1 MGKKKSLI
9 ESRVL
14 SLIQQFL
21 KESDANRAAN
31 AVTLNASLEKDLGI
45 GSLERMELFHRF
57 EKEFT
62 IHFSSDVATTIQTVM
77 DLIIA
82 IELANPPKQSRLEE
96 FAPMLDKPQIDPSKA
111 VTLTELLSEYAT
123 LNPKHPHIY
132 LQDDDGLE
140 QTITYGQ
147 LFQAAKRV
155 SNGLIK
161 LGVKPSET
169 VALMLLTSE
178 DFFFTFFGILY
189 AGAIPVPIYP
199 PFRADQ
205 IEEYIKREARI
216 LNNAQARVLVTF
228 SKAKGFL
235 SHSLSSFIPSLM
247 KVSTLE
253 DLIKSSAEL
262 PDIAIER
269 DQAALI
275 QYTSGSTGDP
285 KGVLLTHDNLLSNI
299 KAYGQALA
307 ITPTDVVVSWLP
319 LYHDM
324 GLIGSWLGSLYH
336 GVPLTILSPM
346 TFLLRPERWLWA
358 IHYHRAT
365 ISASPN
371 FGYELCVNKIEPELL
386 EGLDLSCWRIAA
398 NGAEAIYPKTIEK
411 FHKRFG
417 QYGFKKQTLLPVY
430 GLAESSVGLAISPLN
445 REPRI
450 DSVERETFDVEQRA
464 VTSRKEGENY
474 HEFVSCG
481 ITLPNHEVRIV
492 SDTGAP
498 LADRHVG
505 QLQFKGPS
513 AMQGYYRNIKAT
525 QAICHDGWWD
535 SGDYAY
541 LAEGEIFIVGRK
553 KDLIIKAGRNLYPQE
568 AEEITSQIP
577 GIRKG
582 CVAAFG
588 INDVKHGTEKFIIVA
603 ETKEKSRKE
612 KDKILALVTEKI
624 SVELGIPPDDVA
636 LVPPKTIP
644 KTSSGKLRRSS
655 CKESYLKGKLVK
667 NRIPVWMQINKL
679 FFLTC
684 YKHVINA
691 GAKVLKIVYAFYIL
705 ILLTLTMPFAFFG
718 IIITSKKYSKS
729 IAKFYAR
736 NILRLAF
743 CPIKVKGKQHLKPAR
758 PLVLIANH
766 TSYLDA
772 IILYSILPDNVLFV
786 AKKELLEVPLLKT
799 LLNKLGHIKVD
810 RLDFSKS
817 TAETNL
823 MVEKLQQGFSI
834 FIFPEGTFTYATG
847 LRPFKLGAFKI
858 AAETNTAI
866 CPIGIQGA
874 RYILRSGSYLPTMK
888 PIKVN
893 IGEAIMPQGNQ
904 WQDII
909 QLRTAMKVEIAKHCG
924 ESTIDL
930 ISAGLPSDGD

>member
-1 MGKKKSLI
+1 MSL
-9 ESRVL
+9 V
-14 SLIQQFL
+14 QQFL
-21 KESDANRAAN
+21 KESDASRAAK
-31 AVTLNASLEKDLGI
+31 AVNLNASLEKDLGI

-62 IHFSSDVATTIQTVM
+62 IHFSSNVVATIQTIM

-82 IELANPPKQSRLEE
+82 IELANPPKQSRLKE
-96 FAPMLDKPQIDPSKA
+96 FAPMLDKQQIDPSKT

-132 LQDDDGLE
+132 LQDGEGFE

-147 LFQAAKRV
+147 LFQAAKRI

-161 LGVKPSET
+161 LGIKPLET

-199 PFRADQ
+199 PFRPDQ
-205 IEEYIKREARI
+205 IEEYIKREAKI

-228 SKAKGFL
+228 PKAKGFL

-247 KVSTLE
+247 TVSTID

-307 ITPTDVVVSWLP
+307 INPTDVVVSWLP

-336 GVPLTILSPM
+336 GIPLTILSPI
-346 TFLLRPERWLWA
+346 TFLIRPERWLWA

-371 FGYELCVNKIEPELL
+371 FGYELCVNKIEPKLL

-398 NGAEAIYPKTIEK
+398 NGAETIYPKTIEK
-411 FHKRFG
+411 FYNRFA
-417 QYGFKKQTLLPVY
+417 QYGFKTQTILPVY
-430 GLAESSVGLAISPLN
+430 GLAESSVGLAISSLN

-450 DSVERETFDVEQRA
+450 DRVERKIFDVEQRA
-464 VTSRKEGENY
+464 VASKKEGKNY

-481 ITLPNHEVRIV
+481 VTLPNHKVRIV

-498 LADRHVG
+498 LTDRHVG

-513 AMQGYYRNIKAT
+513 TMQGYYRNIKAT

-541 LAEGEIFIVGRK
+541 IAEEEIFIVGRK
-553 KDLIIKAGRNLYPQE
+553 KDIIIKAGRNLYPQE
-568 AEEITSQIP
+568 AEEITTQIP

-588 INDVKHGTEKFIIVA
+588 INHVKHGTEKFIIVA
-603 ETKEKSRKE
+603 ETKEKNRKE
-612 KDKILALVTEKI
+612 KDRILALVTEKI
-624 SVELGIPPDDVA
+624 SIELGIPPDHVV

-655 CKESYLKGKLVK
+655 CKKFYLNGTLVK
-667 NRIPVWMQINKL
+667 YRIPVWMQVNKL
-679 FFLTC
+679 FFITC
-684 YKHVINA
+684 CKHIINA
-691 GAKVLKIVYAFYIL
+691 GIKALKIVYAFYISLLL
-705 ILLTLTMPFAFFG
+705 ILTMPFFLFS
-718 IIITSKKYSKS
+718 IIISSKKYGKS

-736 NILRLAF
+736 NIFRFAF
-743 CPIKVKGKQHLKPAR
+743 CPIKVEGTQYLKSSK

-786 AKKELLEVPLLKT
+786 AKKELLKAPLLKT

-817 TAETNL
+817 GEETRL
-823 MVEKLQQGFSI
+823 MSEKLQQGFSI

-874 RYILRSGSYLPTMK
+874 RYILRSGSYLPTIN
-888 PIKVN
+888 PIKVS
-893 IGEAIMPQGNQ
+893 IGEPTMPQGSQ

-909 QLRTAMKVEIAKHCG
+909 QLRTAMRVEIAKHCG
-924 ESTIDL
+924 ELTLDL
-930 ISAGLPSDGD
+930 IAAGLTSDTH